1 MQPKILVVDDTY
13 ANLVAMRRLLAH
25 CGAELHEAQ
34 NGNEALA
41 LCLDHEFALI
51 LLDVNMPD
59 MDGFEV
65 AALLGETEETH
76 DTPIIFVTAAYADDL
91 NKLKGYRSGAVDYI
105 AKPINDV
112 ILQSKVR
119 VFLELYNA
127 RMELHAALAELSERN
142 CQLQTEVAERQ
153 RAEALVRHQAT
164 HDVLT
169 GLPNRVLFHERLDAA
184 LRGARASDGRFAL
197 ALLDIDGFKAVN
209 DTCGHPAG
217 DALLQAIAARL
228 GGQVRQHDTVA
239 RLGGDEFVVIINGMV
254 RRGDA
259 VLAARR
265 LRRAIAKP
273 IKLGS
278 DSTVVTTS
286 LGIAVA
292 EGHESPEDLLRDS
305 DTALYCAKAK
315 TNIRVN
321 SVHPGYIWTPMVRN
335 AVESSGHADEMR
347 RALEAMH
354 PVGHLGQPK
363 DVAYGV
369 LYLASDESAFVTGT
383 ELVIDGGYTAQ

>member
-13 ANLVAMRRLLAH
+13 ANLVAMRRLLAR
-25 CGAELHEAQ
+25 CGAELHEAH

-65 AALLGETEETH
+65 AALLGETEEMR

-127 RMELHAALAELSERN
+127 RMELRATLAELSERN
-142 CQLQTEVAERQ
+142 RQLQVEVAERQ

-169 GLPNRVLFHERLDAA
+169 GLPNRALFHERLNAA
-184 LRGARASDGRFAL
+184 MRGARASDGRFAL

-209 DTCGHPAG
+209 DTHGHPAG
-217 DALLQAIAARL
+217 DALLKAIAARL
-228 GGQVRQHDTVA
+228 AGEVRQNDTVA
-239 RLGGDEFVVIINGMV
+239 RLGGDEFALILEDIGDDASLLERCGQVGRLLAQPYPLQGCDGDCVANVSASIGIAL
-254 RRGDA
+254 RAGDA
-259 VLAARR
+259 Q
-265 LRRAIAKP
+265 
-273 IKLGS
+273 S
-278 DSTVVTTS
+278 DEQ
-286 LGIAVA
+286 LIQVA
-292 EGHESPEDLLRDS
+292 DR
-305 DTALYCAKAK
+305 ALYQAKAAGK
-315 TNIRVN
+315 NRCVL
-321 SVHPGYIWTPMVRN
+321 
-335 AVESSGHADEMR
+335 GHA
-347 RALEAMH
+347 
-354 PVGHLGQPK
+354 
-363 DVAYGV
+363 
-369 LYLASDESAFVTGT
+369 ES
-383 ELVIDGGYTAQ
+383 

>member
-25 CGAELHEAQ
+25 CGAELHEAH

-65 AALLGETEETH
+65 AALLGETEEMR

-127 RMELHAALAELSERN
+127 RMELQATLAELSERN
-142 CQLQTEVAERQ
+142 RQLQVEVAERQ

-169 GLPNRVLFHERLDAA
+169 GLPNRALFHERLNASM
-184 LRGARASDGRFAL
+184 RGARSSDRRFAL

-209 DTCGHPAG
+209 DSCGHPTG

-228 GGQVRQHDTVA
+228 AAEVRQNDTIA
-239 RLGGDEFVVIINGMV
+239 RLGGDEFALILEDIGNDSMLLDRCRQIGSLLAQPYPLRGRDGDVVANVSASI
-254 RRGDA
+254 
-259 VLAARR
+259 
-265 LRRAIAKP
+265 
-273 IKLGS
+273 
-278 DSTVVTTS
+278 
-286 LGIAVA
+286 GIALRAGDSQSDEQLIQVA
-292 EGHESPEDLLRDS
+292 DR
-305 DTALYCAKAK
+305 ALYQAKAAGK
-315 TNIRVN
+315 NRCVL
-321 SVHPGYIWTPMVRN
+321 
-335 AVESSGHADEMR
+335 GHAP
-347 RALEAMH
+347 H
-354 PVGHLGQPK
+354 
-363 DVAYGV
+363 
-369 LYLASDESAFVTGT
+369 
-383 ELVIDGGYTAQ
+383 

>member
-25 CGAELHEAQ
+25 CGAGLHEAH

-65 AALLGETEETH
+65 AALLGETEETR

-142 CQLQTEVAERQ
+142 RQLQTEVAERQ

-169 GLPNRVLFHERLDAA
+169 GLPNRALFHERLNTAM
-184 LRGARASDGRFAL
+184 RGARASDGRFAL

-209 DTCGHPAG
+209 DSCGHPTG

-228 GGQVRQHDTVA
+228 AGEVRQNDTVA
-239 RLGGDEFVVIINGMV
+239 RLGGDEFVVVLDGLAGGEQEAAMKAGRVAHKVLSALNLPYDLDGRQV
-254 RRGDA
+254 RSTPSIGVTLFQGRGEDMA
-259 VLAARR
+259 ELM
-265 LRRAIAKP
+265 RRADLAMYQAKSQ
-273 IKLGS
+273 G
-278 DSTVVTTS
+278 
-286 LGIAVA
+286 
-292 EGHESPEDLLRDS
+292 
-305 DTALYCAKAK
+305 
-315 TNIRVN
+315 
-321 SVHPGYIWTPMVRN
+321 RN
-335 AVESSGHADEMR
+335 AVCFYSADM
-347 RALEAMH
+347 
-354 PVGHLGQPK
+354 Q
-363 DVAYGV
+363 
-369 LYLASDESAFVTGT
+369 
-383 ELVIDGGYTAQ
+383 AQL